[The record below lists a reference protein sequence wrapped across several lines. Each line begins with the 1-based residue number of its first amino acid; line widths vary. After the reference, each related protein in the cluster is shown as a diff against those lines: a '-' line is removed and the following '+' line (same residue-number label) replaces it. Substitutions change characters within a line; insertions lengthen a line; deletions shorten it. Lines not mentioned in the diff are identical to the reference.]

1 MALTLQEYVTRLD
14 EQELI
19 LPEPPDIIPAN
30 ATSFCEPLEGI
41 RAVTWSIY
49 GTLVRIS
56 GGRLEFLPED
66 ETQLK
71 IALDKTIHEFKMWY
85 SMTRRPGLPWESM
98 LPQYRSF
105 VTEQR
110 MAGTA
115 RKGDVPEVDATRVW
129 RRMIDRLRQKEY
141 QYDES
146 LYGNLDEYCAKIAYF
161 FHANQQGVAAA
172 ENAARTVSAIAQSPV
187 RQGLLA
193 DAQPFTI
200 AQILRLF
207 REEVTLPPLDELF
220 DLDCWTLSFLEGVR
234 KPSLSLYETAVKQFA
249 ELGIA
254 PGEVLHV
261 GSRLRDDLAI
271 AKSVGMRTALY
282 AADKVSLRATKE
294 DMRDPALKPDRLV
307 TDLIQVRDILAVG

>member
-1 MALTLQEYVTRLD
+1 MTRLHERD
-14 EQELI
+14 LI
-19 LPEPPDIIPAN
+19 LPEPPEIVPAN
-30 ATSFCEPLEGI
+30 ATPFCEPLEGI

-49 GTLVRIS
+49 GTLLRIS
-56 GGRLEFLPED
+56 EGRLEFLPED

-71 IALDKTIHEFKMWY
+71 IALDKTIHAFNMWF

-98 LPQYRSF
+98 LPRYRTS

-115 RKGDVPEVDATRVW
+115 RNGDVPEVDAIRNW
-129 RRMIDRLRQKEY
+129 RRVIDRLRQKEY
-141 QYDES
+141 EYDEA
-146 LYGNLDEYCAKIAYF
+146 LYGNLDEYSTKIAYF
-161 FHANQQGVAAA
+161 FHANLQGVATAP
-172 ENAARTVSAIAQSPV
+172 NAARTVTAIAQSPV
-187 RQGLLA
+187 RQGFLA
-193 DAQPFTI
+193 DAQSFTI
-200 AQILRLF
+200 AQMLRLF

-220 DLDCWTLSFLEGVR
+220 DLNCWTLSFLEGVR
-234 KPSLSLYETAVKQFA
+234 KPSPSLYEAAVKQFA

-261 GSRLRDDLAI
+261 GSRLRNDLAA

-282 AADKVSLRATKE
+282 AADKISLRATKDE
-294 DMRDPALKPDRLV
+294 MRDPALKPDRLV